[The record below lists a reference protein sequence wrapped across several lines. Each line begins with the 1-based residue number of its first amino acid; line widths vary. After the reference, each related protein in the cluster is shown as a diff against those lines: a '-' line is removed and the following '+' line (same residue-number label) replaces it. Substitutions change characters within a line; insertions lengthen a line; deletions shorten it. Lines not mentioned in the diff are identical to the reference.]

1 MSIEIMSSG
10 KENLWFVGALG
21 KRFILLWQ
29 ERVSIY
35 FRVFPDSWISALEIQ
50 VQTHLIMAWVTLSI
64 TFRVRNS
71 NPLSGWIWQENVLI
85 HIWIIPIG
93 RIVQRQK
100 CGLKQL
106 SLGSESTIC
115 PSLEQVSSE
124 EQMKL
129 SRWNYLDHLSSN
141 RPSAT

>member
-1 MSIEIMSSG
+1 MSIKIMSSG

-21 KRFILLWQ
+21 KTFHLLWQ

-35 FRVFPDSWISALEIQ
+35 FRVFPDSWVSTLEIQ
-50 VQTHLIMAWVTLSI
+50 VQIHLIMAWVTLSI
-64 TFRVRNS
+64 AVTVSNS
-71 NPLSGWIWQENVLI
+71 NPLGGWIWQENVLI
-85 HIWIIPIG
+85 LIWTIPTG

-106 SLGSESTIC
+106 SLGSENTIC

-129 SRWNYLDHLSSN
+129 SRWSYLDCLSSTH
-141 RPSAT
+141 PSIS